1 MTEIGYALSS
11 EEHASRDLVRYAQR
25 AESAGFTFA
34 LLSDHFHP
42 WTDRQGHS
50 PFAWTVLGG
59 IAARTERLRVGT
71 GVTCPLIRMH
81 PALVAQASATVGELM
96 PGRFFL
102 GVGTGENLN
111 EHITGD
117 RWPPASI
124 RLDMLE
130 EAIDLMRRLMGG
142 DVVDHHGQHYTV
154 EGARVYCDPDT
165 APPIF
170 VAAAGKQAAE
180 LAARAGDGII
190 GTAPVP
196 DTLRAFDDAGGK
208 GKPRIGQVMVC
219 WADAEDKAKQIAHE
233 WWPNAAL
240 PGQLGQELPMPSH
253 FEQAVEMVSE
263 DDVAERV
270 VCGPDVERHVAGVQ
284 EFLDAG
290 YEQVYVHQVGPGQDG
305 FFDFYERE
313 VIPRFR

>member
-11 EEHASRDLVRYAQR
+11 EEHASGDLVGYAQR

-42 WTDRQGHS
+42 WIDRQGHS
-50 PFAWTVLGG
+50 PFAWTVLGA

-111 EHITGD
+111 EHITGE
-117 RWPPASI
+117 RWPPASV

-130 EAIDLMRRLMGG
+130 EAIDVMRRLMGG

-165 APPIF
+165 APPIV
-170 VAAAGKQAAE
+170 VAAAGEQAAQ
-180 LAARAGDGII
+180 LAGRAGDGII
-190 GTAPVP
+190 ATAPVP
-196 DTLRAFDDAGGK
+196 DTLEAFDGAGGE
-208 GKPRIGQVMVC
+208 GKPRIGQVTVC

-233 WWPNAAL
+233 WWPNPAL

-253 FEQAVEMVSE
+253 FEQAVKLVSE
-263 DDVAERV
+263 DDVAESV
-270 VCGPDVERHVAGVQ
+270 VCGPDVERHVAAVQ

-290 YEQVYVHQVGPGQDG
+290 YEQVYVHQVGPDQAG
-305 FFDFYERE
+305 FFDFYQRE
-313 VIPRFR
+313 IIPRFR